1 MEHLMACSFADYL
14 CKRQIIRQD
23 YYEVYVYGTELVL
36 SFIITTALVL
46 IAGFVIGEVMN
57 SMIFLAVFML
67 LRRFTGGYHAN
78 TYLKCKIISIST
90 FLIALFSSHA
100 ISVRWWMYAVLLVGG
115 NIVIHLLAPVEH
127 PNKPLSDD
135 EKRKFR
141 RFSHVV
147 FSWITISGLSVQ
159 LLTPL
164 SFDILFFSL
173 LSVIILMTIPNSVKG
188 VVSDEKKSCKKNG

>member
-1 MEHLMACSFADYL
+1 MEHLMACSFANYL
-14 CKRQIIRQD
+14 CKRHIIRPD

-46 IAGFVIGEVMN
+46 IAGLVIGEVMN
-57 SMIFLAVFML
+57 SMIFLAVFIL

-90 FLIALFSSHA
+90 FFIAQFSSHA

-127 PNKPLSDD
+127 PNKPLSDA

-141 RFSHVV
+141 RFSHVA
-147 FSWITISGLSVQ
+147 FSLITISGLSAR
-159 LLTPL
+159 LLTQL

-173 LSVIILMTIPNSVKG
+173 LSVIILMTVPKSMKG
-188 VVSDEKKSCKKNG
+188 VVSDEK